1 MNGWFGFWI
10 FCAVWVL
17 AEVYITTRGIDTVL
31 WQFKTPA
38 ELELQ
43 QRLIDKATQ
52 AEPAPKEAP

>member
-43 QRLIDKATQ
+43 QRLIDKAAQ
-52 AEPAPKEAP
+52 AKKED